1 MEIKSIRL
9 ENFKGV
15 KDRNYSFGKYTRI
28 SGMNR
33 LGKTTIATAWYWM
46 LMDRDYELHSNPNV
60 KPDDMEECIPTITAV
75 LDINGKEVTISKQQ
89 KIKASKPDSKG
100 AGNVANTYL
109 INAVPKT
116 KRDFE
121 AYLEDLG
128 LSFDRFLVCSH
139 PDSFMGQKKDDM
151 RKLLFLMASEKSDY
165 DIAVMNDETADVAKL
180 LIDYK
185 CEEIEAMQKA
195 SKKKASEQVEAIP
208 NQIIGLEKAKVD
220 IDTAEQELA
229 KADLERRIAEI
240 DEKISNSGNAV
251 SDLMSE
257 EMQLQMD
264 MSVIMQNMNKE
275 LSDKRRELE
284 NDKYE
289 VRQQLANATGRI
301 NELERQIATYKTAIE
316 TAEKK
321 RSELGAKYKAA
332 AERTFD
338 ESKWVFDENSTICSL
353 CGQTLPEDKITEI
366 KADFESRKEKAKDD
380 FMVQKNSDMEEIKA
394 LGFKQKHLIKKL
406 TEENTSL
413 LEDISN
419 LKITEEAALKKIE
432 LCTKKLEELPT
443 EADYSQNEEYVK
455 LKSKHDEVKAKI
467 ESMKS
472 STDVAD
478 TFKQERKVLVDELET
493 VKAEIAKAFNNVHI
507 DEQIAELQEKQRDY
521 EQAKA
526 DAEKILYQLSLV
538 SRKKNELLVE
548 EINNHFGVVKWLLFD
563 YQKNGEYKEV
573 CIPTIDGKRFGEST
587 NTGREIEAKLDICN
601 SFQKFFGMELPIF
614 LDKAES
620 LNDCYMPKL
629 DCQLITLK
637 VRDASYMDDSGS
649 IKTKGELIKKMVDK
663 DGVPLTE
670 HDKSIAM
677 SDPSFIFDGYTCI
690 DDGSLKV
697 EVLE

>member
-1 MEIKSIRL
+1 MQIKSIQL
-9 ENFKGV
+9 EDFKGA
-15 KDRNYSFGKYTRI
+15 KERNYSLGKYTRI

-33 LGKTTIATAWYWM
+33 LGKTTVATAYYWM
-46 LMDRDYELHSNPNV
+46 MMDRDYDLHSNPNIR
-60 KPDDMEECIPTITAV
+60 PDNVEECIPKVTAV
-75 LDINGKEVTISKQQ
+75 LDFNGKEVTISKQQ
-89 KIKASKPDSKG
+89 KRKVSKPDSKG
-100 AGNVANTYL
+100 VSKVTLTNTYL
-109 INAVPKT
+109 VNEVPKT
-116 KRDFE
+116 ERDFK

-128 LSFDRFLVCSH
+128 ITFDKFLVCSH
-139 PDSFMGQKKDDM
+139 PDAFMGQKKDDM
-151 RKLLFLMASEKSDY
+151 RKLLFLMASAKSDY
-165 DIAVMNDETADVAKL
+165 DIACMSDETADVAKL
-180 LIDYK
+180 LTNYTF
-185 CEEIEAMQKA
+185 EEIEAMQKA
-195 SKKKASEQVEAIP
+195 SKKKAIEQVEAIP

-220 IDTAEQELA
+220 IDTAELELA
-229 KADLERRIAEI
+229 KKSLEEKLAEI
-240 DEKISNSGNAV
+240 DGKIANSGNAV

-275 LSDKRRELE
+275 LLEKRKEAEDGLRWLE
-284 NDKYE
+284 NEIKGYSLDIS
-289 VRQQLANATGRI
+289 NA
-301 NELERQIATYKTAIE
+301 EKQISENKTAIE

-321 RSELGAKYKAA
+321 RSKLGAEYKAV

-353 CGQTLPEDKITEI
+353 CGQTLPEDKIAEI

-394 LGFKQKHLIKKL
+394 QGFKQKHIIDHL
-406 TEENTSL
+406 TAENTSS
-413 LEDISN
+413 LEDISIKTE
-419 LKITEEAALKKIE
+419 LKNTALE
-432 LCTKKLEELPT
+432 QQTSATKKLEELPT
-443 EADYSQNEEYVK
+443 EADYSQNAEYVK
-455 LKSKHDEVKAKI
+455 LKARHDEVTTKI

-507 DEQIAELQEKQRDY
+507 DEQIEELQEKQRDF

-548 EINNHFGVVKWLLFD
+548 EINNHFGVVKWVLFD

-614 LDKAES
+614 LDGAES
-620 LNDCYMPKL
+620 LSDCYMPKL
-629 DCQLITLK
+629 DCQLITLN
-637 VRDASYMDDSGS
+637 VTDS
-649 IKTKGELIKKMVDK
+649 
-663 DGVPLTE
+663 TE
-670 HDKSIAM
+670 
-677 SDPSFIFDGYTCI
+677 
-690 DDGSLKV
+690 LKV

>member
-1 MEIKSIRL
+1 MQIKSISL
-9 ENFKGV
+9 ENFKGA
-15 KDRNYSFGKYTRI
+15 KERNYSLGKYTRI

-33 LGKTTIATAWYWM
+33 LGKTTIATAWYW
-46 LMDRDYELHSNPNV
+46 LTTDKDYDLHSNPNIR
-60 KPDDMEECIPTITAV
+60 PDNVEECIPTVTAV
-75 LDINGKEVTISKQQ
+75 LDVDGKEITIAKMQ
-89 KIKASKPDSKG
+89 KRKVSKPNSEGVSK
-100 AGNVANTYL
+100 VTLTNTYS
-109 INAVPKT
+109 INEVPKT
-116 KRDFE
+116 ERDFK
-121 AYLEDLG
+121 AYLEELG
-128 LSFDRFLVCSH
+128 LVFDNFLVCSH
-139 PDSFMGQKKDDM
+139 PNVFTNQKTADM
-151 RKLLFLMASEKSDY
+151 RKMLFKMASEKSDY
-165 DIAVMNDETADVAKL
+165 DIAAMSKETADVAKL
-180 LIDYK
+180 LSDYK
-185 CEEIEAMQKA
+185 YEEIEAMQKA
-195 SKKKASEQVEAIP
+195 SKKKAVEQVEAIP
-208 NQIIGLEKAKVD
+208 NQIIGLEKAKVE
-220 IDTAEQELA
+220 IDTAEHELA
-229 KADLERRIAEI
+229 KTDLERRIAEI

-257 EMQLQMD
+257 EMQLQMN

-301 NELERQIATYKTAIE
+301 NELERQIATNKTAIE

-321 RSELGAKYKAA
+321 RSKLGTEYKAA

-353 CGQTLPEDKITEI
+353 CGQTLPEDKIAEI
-366 KADFESRKEKAKDD
+366 KADFESRKGKAKDD

-394 LGFKQKHLIKKL
+394 QGFKQKGIIEDL
-406 TEENTSL
+406 TAKNTSL
-413 LEDISN
+413 LEDISI
-419 LKITEEAALKKIE
+419 LKTQEQTALEKQSE
-432 LCTKKLEELPT
+432 LSKQLEELPA

-493 VKAEIAKAFNNVHI
+493 VKAEIAKSFNNVRI
-507 DEQIAELQEKQRDY
+507 DEQIEELQEKQRDF

-526 DAEKILYQLSLV
+526 DSEKILYQLSLV

-548 EINNHFGVVKWLLFD
+548 EINNHFGVVKWVLFD

-601 SFQKFFGMELPIF
+601 SFQKFFGMQLPIF
-614 LDKAES
+614 LDGAES
-620 LNDCYMPKL
+620 LSKEYFPVM
-629 DCQLITLK
+629 DCQMIYLS
-637 VRDASYMDDSGS
+637 VSDS
-649 IKTKGELIKKMVDK
+649 KELVF
-663 DGVPLTE
+663 E
-670 HDKSIAM
+670 
-677 SDPSFIFDGYTCI
+677 Y
-690 DDGSLKV
+690 
-697 EVLE
+697 E

>member
-1 MEIKSIRL
+1 MQIKSISL

-15 KDRNYSFGKYTRI
+15 KDRNYSLGKYTRI

-33 LGKTTIATAWYWM
+33 LGKTTIATAWYW
-46 LMDRDYELHSNPNV
+46 LTTDKDYDLHSNPNIR
-60 KPDDMEECIPTITAV
+60 PDNVEECIPTVTAV
-75 LDINGKEVTISKQQ
+75 LDVDGKEITIAKMQ
-89 KIKASKPDSKG
+89 KRKVSKPNSEGVSK
-100 AGNVANTYL
+100 VTLTNTYS
-109 INAVPKT
+109 INEVPKT
-116 KRDFE
+116 ERDFK
-121 AYLEDLG
+121 AYLEELG
-128 LSFDRFLVCSH
+128 LVFDNFLVCSH
-139 PDSFMGQKKDDM
+139 PNVFTNQKTADM
-151 RKLLFLMASEKSDY
+151 RKMLFKMASEKSDY
-165 DIAVMNDETADVAKL
+165 DIAAMSKETADVAKL
-180 LIDYK
+180 LSDYK
-185 CEEIEAMQKA
+185 YEEIEAMQKA
-195 SKKKASEQVEAIP
+195 SKKKAIEQVEAIP

-220 IDTAEQELA
+220 VDTAEQELA
-229 KADLERRIAEI
+229 KTDLERRIAEI
-240 DEKISNSGNAV
+240 DEKISNSGSAV
-251 SDLMSE
+251 SDLMPA

-264 MSVIMQNMNKE
+264 MSVIMQTMNRE
-275 LSDKRRELE
+275 LSNKRNDVEASLFGCKTELDHFKATIPLRE
-284 NDKYE
+284 K
-289 VRQQLANATGRI
+289 
-301 NELERQIATYKTAIE
+301 QISDNKTAIE

-321 RSELGAKYKAA
+321 RSELGAEYKAA
-332 AERTFD
+332 AERVFD

-353 CGQTLPEDKITEI
+353 CGQTLPEDKIAEI
-366 KADFESRKEKAKDD
+366 KADFENRKEKAKDD
-380 FMVQKNSDMEEIKA
+380 FMVQKNSDMEEIKTQ
-394 LGFKQKHLIKKL
+394 GFKQKGIIEDL
-406 TEENTSL
+406 TAKNTSL

-419 LKITEEAALKKIE
+419 LKTQEQTALEKQSE
-432 LCTKKLEELPT
+432 LSKQLEELPA

-521 EQAKA
+521 EQVKA

-548 EINNHFGVVKWLLFD
+548 EINNHFGVVKWVLFD

-601 SFQKFFGMELPIF
+601 SFQKFFGMQLPIF

-629 DCQLITLK
+629 DCQLITLN
-637 VRDASYMDDSGS
+637 V
-649 IKTKGELIKKMVDK
+649 TEDK
-663 DGVPLTE
+663 E
-670 HDKSIAM
+670 
-677 SDPSFIFDGYTCI
+677 
-690 DDGSLKV
+690 LKV
-697 EVLE
+697 EVI